1 MAKFESSVKQVAAS
15 QIAVYRTISDLNNLE
30 RIRER
35 IPQDKISDFS
45 FDSDSLSVSAPMVG
59 EIKLRV
65 AERTEPK
72 CVKFES
78 DQSPIPFNVWIQV
91 LPTDEHASKLKVT
104 LDADIPFMLKAMVSG
119 PLQQGVDKIAEV
131 LTMIPYEEFDA

>member
-15 QIAVYRTISDLNNLE
+15 QQAVYNTISDLNNLE
-30 RIRER
+30 RLRER
-35 IPQDKISDFS
+35 LPQDKISDFS

-59 EIKLRV
+59 QISLQIVDRD
-65 AERTEPK
+65 EPK
-72 CVKFES
+72 CVKYGS
-78 DQSPIPFNVWIQV
+78 TQSPIPFNVWIQV
-91 LPTDEHASKLKVT
+91 LSVDESTSKLKVT

-131 LTMIPYEEFDA
+131 LTMIPYEEI

>member
-15 QIAVYRTISDLNNLE
+15 QQAVYNTISDLNNLE
-30 RIRER
+30 RLRER
-35 IPQDKISDFS
+35 LPQDKISDFS

-59 EIKLRV
+59 QISLQIVDRD
-65 AERTEPK
+65 EPK
-72 CVKFES
+72 CVKYGS
-78 DQSPIPFNVWIQV
+78 TQSPIPFNVWIQV
-91 LPTDEHASKLKVT
+91 LSVDKSTSKLKVT

-131 LTMIPYEEFDA
+131 LTMIPYEEI

>member
-15 QIAVYRTISDLNNLE
+15 QEAVYRTVSDLNNLE

-45 FDSDSLSVSAPMVG
+45 FDSDSVTVSAPMVG
-59 EIKLRV
+59 QISMHIV
-65 AERTEPK
+65 ERTEPQ

-78 DQSPIPFNVWIQV
+78 NQSPIPFNVWIQV
-91 LPTDEHASKLKVT
+91 LPVDEQSSKLKVT
-104 LDADIPFMLKAMVSG
+104 IDADIPFMLKAMVSG
-119 PLQQGVDKIAEV
+119 PLQQGVEKIADV
-131 LTMIPYEEFDA
+131 LTMIPYEEM

>member
-15 QIAVYRTISDLNNLE
+15 QQAVYNTISDLNNLE
-30 RIRER
+30 RLRER
-35 IPQDKISDFS
+35 LPQDKISDFS

-59 EIKLRV
+59 QISLQIVDRD
-65 AERTEPK
+65 EPK
-72 CVKFES
+72 CVKYGS
-78 DQSPIPFNVWIQV
+78 TQSPIPFNVWIQV
-91 LPTDEHASKLKVT
+91 LSVDESTSKLKVT

-131 LTMIPYEEFDA
+131 LTMIPYEEN